1 MITDLTQLIQYQV
14 GFYAV
19 QPNVFEVSKPDF
31 LSVYSQ
37 ESGLPLG
44 EQLYTAK
51 GSQSIGIGTYQSW
64 QFQIDPDSK
73 GSFANKS
80 ALLITY
86 DDGMNGTYYRV
97 RPSSI
102 YTSAPMFTFSDR
114 KAQSSSTS
122 TASR

>member
-1 MITDLTQLIQYQV
+1 VLRNLSNKIDSFTWIPFVGDKNFGKSPVTSTMITDLTQLIQYPV

-51 GSQSIGIGTYQSW
+51 GS
-64 QFQIDPDSK
+64 
-73 GSFANKS
+73 
-80 ALLITY
+80 
-86 DDGMNGTYYRV
+86 
-97 RPSSI
+97 
-102 YTSAPMFTFSDR
+102 
-114 KAQSSSTS
+114 
-122 TASR
+122 